1 MLARLG
7 SGGSEQRNH
16 LHHRRKDCAIGLR
29 SRESFLYRA
38 LRRQPPYLAQ
48 DRGFVT
54 VLSVAPER
62 SRRPKGQKCR
72 RFLNSRAH
80 FTNH

>member
-1 MLARLG
+1 
-7 SGGSEQRNH
+7 
-16 LHHRRKDCAIGLR
+16 
-29 SRESFLYRA
+29 
-38 LRRQPPYLAQ
+38 
-48 DRGFVT
+48 VT